1 MDRSCEQCGSSLA
14 GRASRAR
21 FCGSSCRR
29 KSHQAK
35 QRNAEVVQ
43 LPVRQARTKRAAKA
57 KSKAKAKDTE
67 PPRAELRTS
76 IRAALLDSYSDA
88 DLSTPAGC
96 IVVKLAADVDHL
108 LPGTPGYAAVV
119 KELRGA
125 LADLESR
132 TATAKVNPLLELR
145 KRRAADRASG

>member
-1 MDRSCEQCGSSLA
+1 MDRACEQCGASLA

-29 KSHQAK
+29 KAHAAK
-35 QRNAEVVQ
+35 QRTAEVVQ
-43 LPVRQARTKRAAKA
+43 LPT
-57 KSKAKAKDTE
+57 
-67 PPRAELRTS
+67 RAERSKRKVKATPAKTPDLVQPRERVRIS
-76 IRAALLDSYSDA
+76 ESLLSSYSDA
-88 DLSTPAGC
+88 DLETPAGC
-96 IVVKLAADVDHL
+96 IVVKLAADVDVL

-132 TATAKVNPLLELR
+132 TASRKVNPLLELR